1 MFARRCARLATSRTA
16 VPLTSFLARA
26 RYSTG
31 PSYEHILVSTPKPG
45 VGMSEQP
52 LHTNFTKG
60 KVPNSSISYPQ
71 PTQGPECALQP
82 SSRRTE

>member
-16 VPLTSFLARA
+16 VPLSSFLARA

-52 LHTNFTKG
+52 LHSGHAKQSKKLLTN
-60 KVPNSSISYPQ
+60 SISYSQ
-71 PTQGPECALQP
+71 PT
-82 SSRRTE
+82 